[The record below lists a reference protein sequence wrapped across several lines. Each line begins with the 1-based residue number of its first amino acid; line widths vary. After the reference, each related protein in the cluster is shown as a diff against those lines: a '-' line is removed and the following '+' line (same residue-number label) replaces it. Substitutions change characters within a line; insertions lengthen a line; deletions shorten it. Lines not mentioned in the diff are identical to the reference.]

1 MDLQVEA
8 DTITVISQ
16 RQPKQRRTGRIEGAT
31 TVQIEGDPVAG
42 TAQHPTFERT
52 VVQGRATVRAAVFQD
67 DALLITDDQQQLTA
81 TRLSSPALAI
91 LLIDPAL
98 QRDSLHPPPRYGPCI
113 FSTAP

>member
-52 VVQGRATVRAAVFQD
+52 VVQGRTTVWAAVFQED
-67 DALLITDDQQQLTA
+67 RLLINDDQQQLPSLHLKGSA
-81 TRLSSPALAI
+81 IAI
-91 LLIDPAL
+91 LQIDQTL
-98 QRDSLHPPPRYGPCI
+98 QRNEHAPSGIDAALHL
-113 FSTAP
+113 